1 MANLKPKSTPSTK
14 PRLLYLDI
22 EWRAVKAYVW
32 RAWDENVM
40 PDQIIEDGGLLCI
53 CWKFSDD
60 KQYHFA
66 SDWTHSKEEMLLLIR
81 DAILSADAVLTYNG
95 DKYDLP
101 KIQGELL
108 RHNLPPMPPVTS
120 IDLIKT
126 VKKMGFFMNRLA
138 FIGPFL
144 GIGKKVKHEGFS
156 LWKSV
161 DEGDEKA
168 RKKMEKYCIQDVKLL
183 VKLYDRVK
191 PFIRTH
197 PHLGFSS
204 PDSCPTCGGTHVQ
217 KRGVTRTRSFVTQ
230 RLHCQDCSTWYSGTR
245 KSVAKAHELELE
257 LEAA

>member
-1 MANLKPKSTPSTK
+1 MTANE
-14 PRLLYLDI
+14 PRLLFLDI

-53 CWKFSDD
+53 CMKFSDEKD
-60 KQYHFA
+60 YQFY
-66 SDWTHSKEEMLLLIR
+66 SDWTHTKEEMLIATR
-81 DAILSADAVLTYNG
+81 DAILSADAVITYNG

-108 RHNLPPMPPVTS
+108 RHNLPPIPPVTS

-144 GIGKKVKHEGFS
+144 GLGKKVAHEGFS
-156 LWKSV
+156 LWKKV
-161 DEGDEKA
+161 DEGDA
-168 RKKMEKYCIQDVKLL
+168 SAQKKMQKYCIQDVRLL
-183 VKLYDRVK
+183 VNMYRRIR

-197 PHLGFSS
+197 PHLGFTSA
-204 PDSCPTCGGTHVQ
+204 DACPACGSIHVQ
-217 KRGVTRTRSFVTQ
+217 KRGVRRTRSFIIQ
-230 RLHCQDCSTWYSGTR
+230 RLACQGCGHWFEGSR
-245 KSVAKAHELELE
+245 KKV
-257 LEAA
+257 